1 MKKVIGKD
9 EAGAVRNAYII
20 QLKKD
25 ILKQAIEFF
34 ESHNLSVKVARLE
47 SGNFINAFHELFSS
61 TFLDKLPESI
71 NIAQRVKLLGID
83 TTKLEKLQEQYNAY
97 TALPENTDFNI
108 YAKTKRQ
115 IEKHEACLHLKTAY
129 EHFLKANDKYIN
141 SRYSRHLSDATR
153 DALLFKHGGLEI
165 NLRGYVLNDEI

>member
-9 EAGAVRNAYII
+9 EAGAQRNAYII

-34 ESHNLSVKVARLE
+34 ESHNLVIKPQRLE
-47 SGNFINAFHELFSS
+47 NGGFVNAFNELFSS

-71 NIAQRVKLLGID
+71 NIAQRIKLLDIN

-108 YAKTKRQ
+108 YATTKRQ

-129 EHFLKANDKYIN
+129 EHFIKANDKYIN

-153 DALLFKHGGLEI
+153 DALLFKSGALVI
-165 NLRGYVLNDEI
+165 NIRGYVLNDEI